1 MKIAFIGTHGVG
13 KTTLC
18 YELAAALKRDGVH
31 VDIVKEVARLSPLPI
46 NQKTSLEAQTWIF
59 LTQMAEEIRSS
70 SQHDVVV
77 CDRSVLDNYAYLMFA
92 FGRQKPIERFMHHWM
107 KSYDLLFKVPFSG
120 VVSDDGVRDTDT
132 FFAESIDHLVDQL
145 LAERDL
151 PHERLAPNDRAG
163 WIHRV
168 KDVVL
173 NHPKGQKRLLQG
185 S

>member
-1 MKIAFIGTHGVG
+1 VKIAFIGTHGVG

-18 YELAAALKRDGVH
+18 YELAAALKREGVH

-59 LTQMAEEIRSS
+59 LTQMAEEIRSG

-77 CDRSVLDNYAYLMFA
+77 CDRSVLDNYAYMMLA
-92 FGRQKPIERFMHHWM
+92 FGRQLPIERFMHHWM

-120 VVSDDGVRDTDT
+120 QVSADGVRDTDT
-132 FFAESIDHLVDQL
+132 FFAEAIDKLVDEL
-145 LAERDL
+145 LAERHL
-151 PHERLAPNDRAG
+151 AHERLDPKNRAG

-168 KDVVL
+168 KEVVL
-173 NHPKGQKRLLQG
+173 NHPKGQQRLF
-185 S
+185 